1 MKMKDFLSVTLLLL
15 ISIMG
20 MAQVNNPQHGGAL
33 ELSAED
39 LALIP
44 VVTLTPESASTP
56 LPSQVH
62 NEVREYFPQILEQRD
77 NEESCVQIAEISYVF
92 TYEMNRLRE
101 VAAGDWGPQQY
112 NMENLYHYLYTYNF
126 LNDGSYQTPTYYKTG
141 YELVKENGC
150 PMYNEYYDPALE
162 DDSLRFKYWMTGYDK
177 YIHGMANG
185 IDDYGTIELDTSL
198 ASLEVLK
205 HWLADHN
212 SGDTIGGIASI
223 GIYPAVFVNT
233 KRLPGDSP
241 HANEFVITNLGSS
254 GTTTHAL
261 TIVGYNDSIKYDFNE
276 DGLYTRNV
284 DLNGD
289 SIIDLRDWETGAF
302 VVANSK
308 GPYWRNNGFIWLP
321 YRFVPD
327 RLANG
332 SKAFVCYA
340 SDEYKPEL
348 IVKAQVDYPKRDK
361 LQFRLGYAPNANEPT
376 YSFNHLYYILD
387 RNGDSSEM
395 RGAYPGPIDLALDFG
410 HYFIEE
416 DFGKIFLAIKEFE
429 YGTPSDGTINSYSIV
444 DYRWGEEF
452 ELECELTNVP
462 IINQN
467 PPYHNTAISID
478 YDLIPHET
486 PITQDLSLFSN
497 MVSRFSPSVDNN
509 STLTIEQGVRIDMY
523 NSDINIRSGSSLVI
537 EDGVTFLAK
546 RGQSKITVSG
556 DIEIGDNVRFIAEDG
571 AELELVLSSPYVQ
584 ADIHRAEFDK
594 ASLVNYGMVLNI
606 DSCTFNESGCLYSY
620 DGDITV
626 DQSTFTD
633 TWLYIED
640 RGTCPDATFSMTNC
654 TVNNPN
660 VFVGANILNYGKFFI
675 INNNILA
682 ADDGLRLYNCGS
694 SNTGNQNILN
704 NTISNCGGSGI
715 MAYNVTASV
724 ANNHISGNDYGIRL
738 LNGCNVALFGDI
750 SAQTHGATQE
760 VMENDSY
767 EIYISRYSFPWYFR
781 YNYISD
787 SSNLGNPTDPMV
799 YYSVT
804 SGGDMSQKDVRY
816 NCWGNDFSASEDL
829 YPPSYF
835 DYTPTWCPGGSGSQT
850 PTAEQMYSDGQ
861 DQFAA
866 QQYSDSKATY
876 TSLIDT
882 YPKTVYA
889 ASAMKELTVLER
901 FAGDDYSSLQ
911 NYFATND
918 SIQTD
923 TTLRK
928 LALKLCNVC
937 DIKQEN
943 WPSAIDYFENII
955 SNPETLEDSVF
966 AIIDL
971 GYVYFLMEN
980 SGFKSAYEGRFKEYI
995 PKNKQKFREHRDY
1008 LLTLLPGT
1016 KSKQLEMPNTASAKQ
1031 AELIGNSPNPFSES
1045 TVLSYRILQ
1054 EGNVEISVMDASGQ
1068 LIKKEN
1074 LGAMPQGTYEYYL
1087 NTEGLSMG
1095 MYFYSISVNGQTFD
1109 IKKMTKI
1116 R

>member
-1 MKMKDFLSVTLLLL
+1 MKHLQNFLILVLVL
-15 ISIMG
+15 IIVSTE
-20 MAQVNNPQHGGAL
+20 AQTNINPDPNGDPWWAGGAIPL
-33 ELSAED
+33 PPEEA
-39 LALIP
+39 ALIP
-44 VVTLTPESASTP
+44 ELTLSPESLLSP
-56 LPSQVH
+56 LPSAV
-62 NEVREYFPQILEQRD
+62 NNSDYPYFPDILNQD
-77 NEESCVQIAEISYVF
+77 GQSCIQVAEVSYMF
-92 TYEMNRLRE
+92 TYEMNRVRGVE
-101 VAAGDWGPQQY
+101 AGDWNHQNN
-112 NMENLYHYLYTYNF
+112 NMGNLYHYLFTYNF
-126 LNDGSYQTPTYYKTG
+126 LNKGSGSTLTQSTSGLRIIK
-141 YELVKENGC
+141 ELGC
-150 PMYNEYYDPALE
+150 PMYSTYYDPILTTPGV
-162 DDSLRFKYWMTGYDK
+162 DIFKYWMSGYDK
-177 YIHGMANG
+177 YLEG
-185 IDDYGTIELDTSL
+185 IGNKVDKDKPGQHLGIEYVLFNENYESLDK
-198 ASLEVLK
+198 LK
-205 HWLADHN
+205 HWLSDHGTGAEN
-212 SGDTIGGIASI
+212 GGLAVILVYMDWIDT
-223 GIYPAVFVNT
+223 YL
-233 KRLPGDSP
+233 LPVSSP
-241 HANEFVITNLGSS
+241 HANEKLITQMGPNTS
-254 GTTTHAL
+254 GQHAF
-261 TIVGYNDSIKYDFNE
+261 TIVGYDDNVCYDFNG
-276 DGLYTRNV
+276 DGQYSSSNNLLEREY
-284 DLNGD
+284 
-289 SIIDLRDWETGAF
+289 GAF
-302 VVANSK
+302 LIANSS
-308 GPYWRNNGFIWLP
+308 GVGFGNNGFVWLP
-321 YRFVPD
+321 YRMMPGQLVDGANSSYICHVTDDTKP
-327 RLANG
+327 RLT
-332 SKAFVCYA
+332 
-340 SDEYKPEL
+340 L
-348 IVKAQVDYPKRDK
+348 KAQIEYPHRDSIK
-361 LQFRLGYAPNANEPT
+361 ISAGYATDANQQNYTGIKNFRAFTNNGGP
-376 YSFNHLYYILD
+376 YSMKGLFT
-387 RNGDSSEM
+387 
-395 RGAYPGPIDLALDFG
+395 GPIELGLDYSCFFENNDVG
-410 HYFIEE
+410 KVFLIIEE
-416 DFGKIFLAIKEFE
+416 GDF
-429 YGTPSDGTINSYSIV
+429 YSQFTGEIESFSLI
-444 DYRWGEEF
+444 DYRWNEEF
-452 ELECELTNVP
+452 ELPCDQANVTLLN
-462 IINQN
+462 NQE
-467 PPYHNTAISID
+467 TILSID
-478 YDLIPHET
+478 YDLIPHEA

-497 MVSRFSPSVDNN
+497 MVSRFSPNIDNN

-675 INNNILA
+675 INNNITA
-682 ADDGLRLYNCGS
+682 TDDGLRLYNCGS
-694 SNTGNQNILN
+694 SNTGNQNIFN

-866 QQYSDSKATY
+866 QQYFDSKATY

-966 AIIDL
+966 AQGKRII
-971 GYVYFLMEN
+971 N
-980 SGFKSAYEGRFKEYI
+980 
-995 PKNKQKFREHRDY
+995 
-1008 LLTLLPGT
+1008 
-1016 KSKQLEMPNTASAKQ
+1016 
-1031 AELIGNSPNPFSES
+1031 
-1045 TVLSYRILQ
+1045 
-1054 EGNVEISVMDASGQ
+1054 
-1068 LIKKEN
+1068 
-1074 LGAMPQGTYEYYL
+1074 
-1087 NTEGLSMG
+1087 
-1095 MYFYSISVNGQTFD
+1095 
-1109 IKKMTKI
+1109 
-1116 R
+1116 